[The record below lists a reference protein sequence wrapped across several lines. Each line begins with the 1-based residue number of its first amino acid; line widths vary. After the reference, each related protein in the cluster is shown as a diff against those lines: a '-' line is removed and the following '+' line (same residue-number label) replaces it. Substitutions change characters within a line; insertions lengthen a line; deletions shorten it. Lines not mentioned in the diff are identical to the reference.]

1 MVKIKA
7 DPTLDFYLQD
17 GDVLS
22 IPKRPNEVTVVGEV
36 LNPSSLTFRPDDSIA
51 SYIESAG
58 GFKKS
63 ADINGVFIILPNG
76 ESREYAK
83 TQLFPGKRKTTTLP
97 GTTIVVPRDPQPF
110 SWLFLARTI
119 TPILADTATAI
130 ATVEALLD

>member
-83 TQLFPGKRKTTTLP
+83 TQLFRGKRKTTTLP